1 MLVHFTRKKAETHNP
16 EVAIQIGDTAIHPM
30 MEAKYQGAIFDQ
42 KLKFQAHL
50 NHAIR
55 HGSRVQKLASRD
67 YLRVESSRVRIF
79 QLETRTRIF
88 PSFLSR
94 VEFELDPD
102 STRTRLDSTRKTRP
116 ELCIGTV
123 TYVCG
128 FLDVGSDIIRYTD
141 S

>member
-1 MLVHFTRKKAETHNP
+1 MARERKNSRLLT
-16 EVAIQIGDTAIHPM
+16 
-30 MEAKYQGAIFDQ
+30 
-42 KLKFQAHL
+42 
-50 NHAIR
+50 
-55 HGSRVQKLASRD
+55 SRVD
-67 YLRVESSRVRIF
+67 FFRVESSRVRIF

-88 PSFLSR
+88 PSFLPQVEFESSSAWTSR

-102 STRTRLDSTRKTRP
+102 STRTQLNSTRKTRP

-128 FLDVGSDIIRYTD
+128 FLDVGSDIIHYTD